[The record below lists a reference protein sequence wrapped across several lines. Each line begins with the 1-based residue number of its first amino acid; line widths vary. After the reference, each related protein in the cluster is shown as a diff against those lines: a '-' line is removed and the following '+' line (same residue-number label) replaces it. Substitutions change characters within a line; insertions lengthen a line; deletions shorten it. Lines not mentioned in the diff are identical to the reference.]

1 MVFIFAKKYRANENN
16 IYTVSYTHLA
26 LATNDYFVPYAGT
39 MLLSLIDNASDYKFY
54 DIIILSEDISIKNKA
69 RINTIVKNRK
79 NFRVN
84 FLNPNSLL
92 EHYTFYTR
100 GHFSVET
107 YYRLVLPELLPDYNK
122 VLYLDSDMI
131 IRRDIAEL
139 YDLDLE
145 SYLIAACYDADTSG
159 SYPLYKPDVSAS

>member
-1 MVFIFAKKYRANENN
+1 
-16 IYTVSYTHLA
+16 
-26 LATNDYFVPYAGT
+26 

-54 DIIILSEDISIKNKA
+54 DIIILSEDISIQNKD

-79 NFRVN
+79 NFRIN
-84 FLNPNSLL
+84 FINPNRLL

-122 VLYLDSDMI
+122 VLYLS
-131 IRRDIAEL
+131 
-139 YDLDLE
+139 
-145 SYLIAACYDADTSG
+145 LIHI
-159 SYPLYKPDVSAS
+159 